1 MASAK
6 RESESRKREM
16 TDLFVL
22 PRPAVSLRNGA
33 DIGSTNK
40 CDFKLN

>member
-6 RESESRKREM
+6 RESESRREM

-22 PRPAVSLRNGA
+22 PRPAVSLRNFA

-40 CDFKLN
+40 CDFKLD

>member
-1 MASAK
+1 MTSAK
-6 RESESRKREM
+6 RESESRRREM
-16 TDLFVL
+16 TDLFVM

-33 DIGSTNK
+33 DIGSTDK

>member
-6 RESESRKREM
+6 RESERTRREM

-22 PRPAVSLRNGA
+22 PRPAVSLRNVAG
-33 DIGSTNK
+33 IGSTNK
-40 CDFKLN
+40 CDFKLD